1 VIFLSTLLLSIFITI
16 GLIQVLQAFAV
27 RMKLLDSPGARKVHR
42 QPIPRVGGI
51 AMAVGAF
58 VPVALWNLSDPFVRA
73 YLAGAV
79 VMVAFGIVDDTRGLA
94 PKWKFL
100 GQIAAALVVVF
111 FGGVKI
117 HTLGALL
124 PEGTVLPEWFC
135 VPLTVLAIVGVT
147 NAINLADGLDGL
159 AGGTV
164 CAHLKLI
171 ES

>member
-1 VIFLSTLLLSIFITI
+1 
-16 GLIQVLQAFAV
+16 
-27 RMKLLDSPGARKVHR
+27 
-42 QPIPRVGGI
+42 
-51 AMAVGAF
+51 MAVGAF

-111 FGGVKI
+111 YGGVKI
-117 HTLGALL
+117 HTLGTLL